1 MRRTRTSLG
10 IAFAAVLTLALSAC
24 GSGEMDASRA
34 SGPIATRAP
43 AGLPVDGCAGGWTDP
58 ADRSPDR
65 DPARCEA
72 NSPQPRPLPS
82 KTKLLVT
89 SSTLKSEFMANVRL
103 AIANGEFEK
112 ENLEVEL
119 TQVPAADSINLL
131 ASGKTD
137 ISVGAP
143 DSAFFNG
150 LTAGIDL
157 RWVLGNYFSADDSKA
172 GLWIRDV
179 DGRPGKISDLTGKN
193 IGAIVGSGSVT
204 MYPLTQGFAEAG
216 VDIDEVKFQSLPAA
230 DLVTSLENGAI
241 PAAWL
246 SDPYWTRISGQKGY
260 TFAVGQPPAEPFG
273 GIIFGPNMLKEK
285 GDAGVAFV
293 RALVRTVNTY
303 LTGDYK
309 ADPESAA
316 KLAAAIEL
324 PVDILTETP
333 SLIFDWE
340 IRGGTSDRLQESF
353 QKTGVFKGKQIL
365 PESEVVDRSYYEEA
379 VGKPAS

>member
-10 IAFAAVLTLALSAC
+10 LIFAAVLTLAVSAC
-24 GSGEMDASRA
+24 GSGDSGASRSA
-34 SGPIATRAP
+34 GPVTPRAA
-43 AGLPVDGCAGGWTDP
+43 AGLPVAGCVGGWTDP
-58 ADRSPDR
+58 ADRTPDR
-65 DPARCEA
+65 EPARCEA
-72 NSPQPRPLPS
+72 NSPQPQPLPG

-89 SSTLKSEFMANVRL
+89 SSTLQSEFMANVRL

-119 TQVPAADSINLL
+119 KQVPAADSINLL
-131 ASGKTD
+131 ASGKSD

-179 DGRPGKISDLTGKN
+179 DGRPGKISDLKGKN
-193 IGAIVGSGSVT
+193 IGAIVGSGSVA
-204 MYPLTQGFAEAG
+204 MYPLTHGFADAG
-216 VDIDEVKFQSLPAA
+216 VDIDDVKFQSLPAA

-246 SDPYWTRISGQKGY
+246 SDPYWTRISGQNGY
-260 TFAVGQPPAEPFG
+260 TFAIGQPPAEPFG

-309 ADPESAA
+309 ADPAMAA
-316 KLAAAIEL
+316 RVAEAVEL
-324 PVDILTETP
+324 PLEIIRQTP
-333 SLIFDWE
+333 SMIFDWE
-340 IRGGTSDRLQESF
+340 IREGTSDRLQQSF
-353 QKTGVFKGKQIL
+353 QKTGVFKGSQIL
-365 PESEVVDRSYYEEA
+365 PESEVVDRSYYAEA
-379 VGKPAS
+379 VGQPAS